1 VVVIAG
7 LLDCVG
13 AVSKSKVTVD
23 GSLFRFARKTKDRS
37 KAGREGY
44 YIWNEGSLCGA
55 MTRARFSSKCSSLI
69 AR

>member
-23 GSLFRFARKTKDRS
+23 SSLFRLARKTKDQS

-44 YIWNEGSLCGA
+44 YIWNEGSLYAA
-55 MTRARFSSKCSSLI
+55 MTRSRFSSKCSSLI